1 MLYIFSAH
9 DRPVVFEGI
18 PKVPGFVT
26 TVELDDRWWRK
37 ENET

>member
-1 MLYIFSAH
+1 MLYIFTAH
-9 DRPVVFEGI
+9 YRPVMFEGI
-18 PKVPGFVT
+18 LEVSGFVS